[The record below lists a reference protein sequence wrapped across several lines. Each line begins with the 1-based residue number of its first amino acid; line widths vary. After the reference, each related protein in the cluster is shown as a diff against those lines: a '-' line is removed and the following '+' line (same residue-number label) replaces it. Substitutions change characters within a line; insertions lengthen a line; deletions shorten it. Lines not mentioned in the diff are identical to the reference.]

1 MKNIVVAIDGPAG
14 TGKSITGKMLAE
26 KLQIQYID
34 SGAFYR
40 AVTYLTI
47 INHIKLNEINK
58 IIEITKN
65 CNLSWEGEDIY
76 MNKVNMT
83 KEMRSL
89 EVSNRVS
96 TIAKIKSVREII
108 TEKLRKYKE
117 LGSLVMDG
125 KDIGTV
131 VFPDADFKFF
141 LTSDINVRA
150 ARRQQDLQDYGY
162 QVQLDK
168 IINEI
173 TKRDEMDINREESP
187 LQKAPDA
194 IEVDTTYMIIEE
206 QVDFLYKSI
215 LQKINL
221 GTINK

>member
-1 MKNIVVAIDGPAG
+1 MKNIVVAIDGPSG

-26 KLQIQYID
+26 KLGIQYID
-34 SGAFYR
+34 SGAYYR

-47 INHIKLNEINK
+47 INHIKLFEINK
-58 IIEITKN
+58 INEIARNFHLTWDGDN
-65 CNLSWEGEDIY
+65 ILMNNVDI
-76 MNKVNMT
+76 T

-96 TIAKIKSVREII
+96 TIAKIKPLREII
-108 TEKLRKYKE
+108 TEKLRSYKE
-117 LGSLVMDG
+117 KGSLVMDG

-131 VFPDADFKFF
+131 VFPDADFKFY

-150 ARRQQDLQDYGY
+150 SRRQQDLIDYGY
-162 QVQLDK
+162 HVQIDK

-173 TKRDEMDINREESP
+173 SKRDEMDMTREESP

-194 IEVDTTYMIIEE
+194 IELDTTYMIIEE
-206 QVDFLYKSI
+206 QVDYLYKSI
-215 LQKINL
+215 LQSINL
-221 GTINK
+221 ETINK